1 MKKQLKGAVPCFLAA
16 LIWGMSFV
24 FQSTGVEKI
33 GIFTFTTLRSFIG
46 ILVLI
51 PMSVCSLR
59 YAQKKNPQPPEVL
72 RKSRKDLLVAG
83 LLCGVCLFFGHNLQ
97 QSAFAYTEAG
107 KVGFLTALYMILVPL
122 IGLIF
127 LRRNVSKAVW
137 FSVVLACLGIFLISF
152 KPGAFGSFGRG
163 ELYALACSVFF
174 AVQIIIS
181 DEYANRVD
189 CIAMCCLQF
198 AVCGVLSAVCMF
210 ICETPVWADILS
222 AKWELLYVGVLST
235 AGAFTLQL
243 IGQKNADPVLAS
255 MLLCL
260 ESVFS
265 VLFAWMILRQSLTAQ
280 EITGCAIMFIAILL
294 TLIPKET
301 WQNLFHK
308 KSNERMIH
316 HG

>member
-1 MKKQLKGAVPCFLAA
+1 MKKQLKGALPCFLAA

-33 GIFTFTTLRSFIG
+33 DIFTFTTLRSLIG
-46 ILVLI
+46 VLVLI
-51 PMSVCSLR
+51 PMSVFSIR
-59 YAQKKNPQPPEVL
+59 FAQKKNSQPPQVQ
-72 RKSRKDLLVAG
+72 KKARKDLFKAS
-83 LLCGVCLFFGHNLQ
+83 LLCGICLFFGHNLQ

-137 FSVVLACLGIFLISF
+137 FSVLLACCGIFLISF
-152 KPGAFGSFGRG
+152 KPGAFGSFGKG
-163 ELYALACSVFF
+163 ELYALGCSLFF
-174 AVQIIIS
+174 AIQIVIS

-189 CIAMCCLQF
+189 CIAMCCVQF

-210 ICETPVWADILS
+210 LLEQPNMTAILS

-243 IGQKNADPVLAS
+243 VGQKNTDPVLAS

-265 VLFAWMILRQSLTAQ
+265 VLFAWIILGQHLSAQ
-280 EITGCAIMFIAILL
+280 EITGCAVMFIAILL

-301 WQNLFHK
+301 LQTLLHK
-308 KSNERMIH
+308 KRLK
-316 HG
+316 G

>member
-1 MKKQLKGAVPCFLAA
+1 MKKQLKGALPCFLAA

-33 GIFTFTTLRSFIG
+33 EIFTFTTLRSLIG
-46 ILVLI
+46 VLVLI
-51 PMSVCSLR
+51 PMSVFSIR
-59 YAQKKNPQPPEVL
+59 IAQKKNPQPPQVQ
-72 RKSRKDLLVAG
+72 KKARKDLFKAG
-83 LLCGVCLFFGHNLQ
+83 LLCGICLFFGHNLQ

-122 IGLIF
+122 IGLVF

-137 FSVVLACLGIFLISF
+137 FSVLLACCGIFLISF
-152 KPGAFGSFGRG
+152 KPGAFGGFGKG
-163 ELYALACSVFF
+163 ELYALGCSLFF
-174 AVQIIIS
+174 AIQIVIS

-189 CIAMCCLQF
+189 CIAMCCVQF

-210 ICETPVWADILS
+210 LLEQPNMTAILS

-243 IGQKNADPVLAS
+243 VGQKNTDPVLAS

-265 VLFAWMILRQSLTAQ
+265 VLFAWIILGQHLSAQ
-280 EITGCAIMFIAILL
+280 EITGCAVMFIAILL

-301 WQNLFHK
+301 LQTLLHK
-308 KSNERMIH
+308 KRLK
-316 HG
+316 G

>member
-1 MKKQLKGAVPCFLAA
+1 MKKQLKGALPCFLAA

-33 GIFTFTTLRSFIG
+33 DIFTFTTLRSLIG
-46 ILVLI
+46 VLVLI
-51 PMSVCSLR
+51 PMSVFSIR
-59 YAQKKNPQPPEVL
+59 FAQKKNPQPPQVQ
-72 RKSRKDLLVAG
+72 KKARKDLYKAG
-83 LLCGVCLFFGHNLQ
+83 LLCGICLFFGHNLQ

-122 IGLIF
+122 IGLVF

-137 FSVVLACLGIFLISF
+137 FSVLLACCGIFLISF
-152 KPGAFGSFGRG
+152 KPGAFGGFGKG
-163 ELYALACSVFF
+163 ELYALGCSLFF
-174 AVQIIIS
+174 AIQIVIS

-189 CIAMCCLQF
+189 CIAMCCVQF

-210 ICETPVWADILS
+210 LLEQPSMTAILS

-243 IGQKNADPVLAS
+243 VGQKNTDPVLAS

-265 VLFAWMILRQSLTAQ
+265 VLFAWIILGQHLSAQ
-280 EITGCAIMFIAILL
+280 EITGCAVMFIAILL

-301 WQNLFHK
+301 LQTLLHK
-308 KSNERMIH
+308 NRLK
-316 HG
+316 G

>member
-1 MKKQLKGAVPCFLAA
+1 MKKQLKGALPCFLAA

-33 GIFTFTTLRSFIG
+33 DIFTFTTLRSLIG
-46 ILVLI
+46 VLVLI
-51 PMSVCSLR
+51 PMSVFSIR
-59 YAQKKNPQPPEVL
+59 FAQKKNPQPPQVQ
-72 RKSRKDLLVAG
+72 KKARKDLFKAS
-83 LLCGVCLFFGHNLQ
+83 LLCGICLFFGHNLQ

-137 FSVVLACLGIFLISF
+137 FSVLLACCGIFLISF
-152 KPGAFGSFGRG
+152 KPGAFGSFGKG
-163 ELYALACSVFF
+163 ELYALGCSLFF
-174 AVQIIIS
+174 AIQIVIS
-181 DEYANRVD
+181 HEYANRVD
-189 CIAMCCLQF
+189 CIAMCCVQF

-210 ICETPVWADILS
+210 LLEQPNMTAILS

-243 IGQKNADPVLAS
+243 VGQKNTDPVLAS

-265 VLFAWMILRQSLTAQ
+265 VLFAWIILGQHLSAQ
-280 EITGCAIMFIAILL
+280 EITGCAVMFIAILL

-301 WQNLFHK
+301 LQTLLHK
-308 KSNERMIH
+308 KRLK
-316 HG
+316 G

>member
-1 MKKQLKGAVPCFLAA
+1 MKKQLKGALPCFLAA

-33 GIFTFTTLRSFIG
+33 DIFTFTTLRSLIG
-46 ILVLI
+46 VLVLI
-51 PMSVCSLR
+51 PMSVFSIR
-59 YAQKKNPQPPEVL
+59 FAQKKNPQPPQVQ
-72 RKSRKDLLVAG
+72 KKARKDLFKAS
-83 LLCGVCLFFGHNLQ
+83 LLCGICLFFGHNLQ

-137 FSVVLACLGIFLISF
+137 FSVLLACCGIFLISF
-152 KPGAFGSFGRG
+152 KPGAFGSFGKG
-163 ELYALACSVFF
+163 ELYALGCSLFF
-174 AVQIIIS
+174 AIQIVIS

-189 CIAMCCLQF
+189 CIAMCCVQF

-210 ICETPVWADILS
+210 LLEQPNMTAILS

-243 IGQKNADPVLAS
+243 VGQKNTDPVLAS

-265 VLFAWMILRQSLTAQ
+265 VLFAWIILGQHLSAQ
-280 EITGCAIMFIAILL
+280 EITGCAVMFIAILL

-301 WQNLFHK
+301 LQTLLHK
-308 KSNERMIH
+308 KD
-316 HG
+316 

>member
-1 MKKQLKGAVPCFLAA
+1 MKKQLKGALPCFLAA

-24 FQSTGVEKI
+24 FQSTGVERI
-33 GIFTFTTLRSFIG
+33 DIFTFTTLRSLIG
-46 ILVLI
+46 VLVLI
-51 PMSVCSLR
+51 PMSVFSIR
-59 YAQKKNPQPPEVL
+59 FAQKKNPQPPQVQ
-72 RKSRKDLLVAG
+72 KKARKDLFKAS
-83 LLCGVCLFFGHNLQ
+83 LLCGICLFFGHNLQ

-137 FSVVLACLGIFLISF
+137 FSVLLACCGIFLISF
-152 KPGAFGSFGRG
+152 KPGAFGSFGKG
-163 ELYALACSVFF
+163 ELYALGCSLFF
-174 AVQIIIS
+174 AIQIVIS

-189 CIAMCCLQF
+189 CIAMCCVQF

-210 ICETPVWADILS
+210 LLEQPNMTAILS

-243 IGQKNADPVLAS
+243 VGQKNTDPVLAS

-265 VLFAWMILRQSLTAQ
+265 VLFAWIILGQHLSAQ
-280 EITGCAIMFIAILL
+280 EITGCAVMFIAILL

-301 WQNLFHK
+301 LQTLLHK
-308 KSNERMIH
+308 KRLK
-316 HG
+316 G

>member
-1 MKKQLKGAVPCFLAA
+1 MKKQLKGALPCFLAA

-33 GIFTFTTLRSFIG
+33 DIFTFTTLRSLIG
-46 ILVLI
+46 VLVLI
-51 PMSVCSLR
+51 PMSVFSIR
-59 YAQKKNPQPPEVL
+59 FAQKKNPQPPQVQ
-72 RKSRKDLLVAG
+72 KKARKDLFKAS
-83 LLCGVCLFFGHNLQ
+83 LLCGICLFFGHNLQ

-137 FSVVLACLGIFLISF
+137 FSVLLACCGIFLISF
-152 KPGAFGSFGRG
+152 KPGAFGSFGKG
-163 ELYALACSVFF
+163 ELYALGCSLFF
-174 AVQIIIS
+174 AIQIVIS

-189 CIAMCCLQF
+189 CIAMCCVQF

-210 ICETPVWADILS
+210 LFEQPNMTAILS

-243 IGQKNADPVLAS
+243 VGQKNTDPVLAS

-265 VLFAWMILRQSLTAQ
+265 VLFAWIILGQHLSAQ
-280 EITGCAIMFIAILL
+280 EITGCAVMFIAILL

-301 WQNLFHK
+301 LQTLLHK
-308 KSNERMIH
+308 KRLK
-316 HG
+316 G

>member
-1 MKKQLKGAVPCFLAA
+1 MKKQLKGALPCFLAA

-33 GIFTFTTLRSFIG
+33 DIFTFTTLRSLIG
-46 ILVLI
+46 VLVLI
-51 PMSVCSLR
+51 PMSVFSIR
-59 YAQKKNPQPPEVL
+59 FAQKKNPQPPQVQ
-72 RKSRKDLLVAG
+72 KKARKDLFKAS
-83 LLCGVCLFFGHNLQ
+83 LLCGICLFFGHNLQ

-122 IGLIF
+122 IGLVF

-137 FSVVLACLGIFLISF
+137 FSVLLACCGIFLISF
-152 KPGAFGSFGRG
+152 KPGAFGGFGKG
-163 ELYALACSVFF
+163 ELYALGCSLFF
-174 AVQIIIS
+174 AIQIVIS

-189 CIAMCCLQF
+189 CIAMCCVQF

-210 ICETPVWADILS
+210 LLEQPNMTAILS

-243 IGQKNADPVLAS
+243 VGQKNTDPVLAS

-265 VLFAWMILRQSLTAQ
+265 VLFAWIILGQHLSAQ
-280 EITGCAIMFIAILL
+280 EITGCAVMFIAILL

-301 WQNLFHK
+301 LQTLLHK
-308 KSNERMIH
+308 KRLK
-316 HG
+316 G

>member
-1 MKKQLKGAVPCFLAA
+1 MKKQLKGALPCFLAA

-33 GIFTFTTLRSFIG
+33 DIFTFTTLRSLIG
-46 ILVLI
+46 VLVLI
-51 PMSVCSLR
+51 PMSVFSIR
-59 YAQKKNPQPPEVL
+59 FAQKKNPQPPQVQ
-72 RKSRKDLLVAG
+72 KKARKDLFKAS
-83 LLCGVCLFFGHNLQ
+83 LLCGICLFFGHNLQ

-137 FSVVLACLGIFLISF
+137 FSVLLACCGIFLISF
-152 KPGAFGSFGRG
+152 KPGAFGSFGKG
-163 ELYALACSVFF
+163 ELYALGCSLFF
-174 AVQIIIS
+174 AIQIVIS

-189 CIAMCCLQF
+189 CIAMCCVEF

-210 ICETPVWADILS
+210 LLEQPNMTAILS

-243 IGQKNADPVLAS
+243 VGQKNTDPVLAS

-265 VLFAWMILRQSLTAQ
+265 VLFAWIILGQHLSAQ
-280 EITGCAIMFIAILL
+280 EITGCAVMFIAILL

-301 WQNLFHK
+301 LQTLLHK
-308 KSNERMIH
+308 KRLK
-316 HG
+316 G

>member
-1 MKKQLKGAVPCFLAA
+1 MKKQIKGAVPCFLAA

-24 FQSTGVEKI
+24 FQSTGTGKI
-33 GIFTFTTLRSFIG
+33 DCFTFTTLRSFIG
-46 ILVLI
+46 VLVLI
-51 PMSVCSLR
+51 PLSLWSLR
-59 YAQKKNPQPPEVL
+59 SGQKKNPKSPEEL
-72 RKSRKDLLVAG
+72 KKSKKDLYIAS

-97 QSAFAYTEAG
+97 QSAFAYTFAG

-127 LRRNVSKAVW
+127 LRHRISKAVW
-137 FSVVLACLGIFLISF
+137 FSVLLACGGIFLISF
-152 KPGAFGSFGRG
+152 KPGAFGTFGKG
-163 ELYALACSVFF
+163 ELFALACSVFF
-174 AVQIIIS
+174 AIQIVIS

-198 AVCGVLSAVCMF
+198 AVCGILSCICMF
-210 ICETPVWADILS
+210 LFEQPHLADIFS

-243 IGQKNADPVLAS
+243 IGQKNTEPTLAS

-265 VLFAWMILRQSLTAQ
+265 VLFGWMILSQALSGQ
-280 EITGCAIMFIAILL
+280 EILGCVVMFTAIML
-294 TLIPKET
+294 TLIPKES
-301 WQNLFHK
+301 WQKLFHK
-308 KSNERMIH
+308 KTNH
-316 HG
+316 QLKG

>member
-1 MKKQLKGAVPCFLAA
+1 MKKQLKGALPCFLAA

-33 GIFTFTTLRSFIG
+33 DIFTFTTLRSLIG
-46 ILVLI
+46 VLVLI
-51 PMSVCSLR
+51 PMSVFSIR
-59 YAQKKNPQPPEVL
+59 FAQKKNPQPPQVQ
-72 RKSRKDLLVAG
+72 KKARKDLFKAS
-83 LLCGVCLFFGHNLQ
+83 LLCGICLFFGHNLQ

-137 FSVVLACLGIFLISF
+137 FSVLLACCGIFLISF
-152 KPGAFGSFGRG
+152 KPGAFGSFGKG
-163 ELYALACSVFF
+163 ELYALGCSLFF
-174 AVQIIIS
+174 AIQIVIS

-189 CIAMCCLQF
+189 CIAMCCVQF

-210 ICETPVWADILS
+210 LLEQPNMTAILS

-243 IGQKNADPVLAS
+243 VGQKNTDPVLAS

-265 VLFAWMILRQSLTAQ
+265 VLFAWIILGQHLSAQ
-280 EITGCAIMFIAILL
+280 EITGCAVMFIAILL

-301 WQNLFHK
+301 LQTLLHK
-308 KSNERMIH
+308 KRLK
-316 HG
+316 G